1 MDLDSAIQNH
11 KIWDILFRNAIRN
24 KGALDE
30 AMIAQDHCC
39 PLGQW
44 LHGKGKAEYGKL
56 RSFKNCVLNHASFHV
71 EATKLFQAI
80 NEENYAAAE
89 EMLGKDS
96 KYSIASNKV
105 VGAIME
111 LKNEANL

>member
-24 KGALDE
+24 KGVLDE
-30 AMIAQDHCC
+30 AVIAKDYCC

-44 LHGKGKAEYGKL
+44 LNGKGKTQYGKL
-56 RSFKNCVLNHASFHV
+56 PSFKICVLDHASFHA
-71 EATKLFQAI
+71 EAKKLFQVI
-80 NEENYAAAE
+80 NEEKYAAAE
-89 EMLGKDS
+89 KMLGKDS

-111 LKNEANL
+111 FKKEAKL